1 MQADSSTGELKSP
14 GAVRIAPATQAPRQD
29 TDELSW
35 RILQLLNVFRVL
47 VSVFLLLLFAS
58 VDQPRVIG
66 TQFPTLFVAVCG
78 LYLGVGVSNF
88 VAVSR
93 QWPSKTIQVSWSV
106 AFDIVV
112 IAALS
117 HASGGISSGLANLLI
132 VVIGASALILP
143 RKRTLMAGA
152 VAALAILGDQ
162 AWIFLNTPPI
172 ATDLTAAG
180 LLSGIILIMALIMD
194 PLARRIQAT
203 EALARQRGVDLE
215 NLAELNQYIVQHLRE
230 SIVVVDKENQV
241 RLMNASAA
249 SILGSPQRRPAK
261 HLSEVSPRL
270 YMLLKAWRRNPEEF
284 RQAQP
289 SFIAADGD
297 RVINPQFA
305 PLKENGGDAMLVFL
319 EDTSMLAEKVQQSKL
334 ASLGRLTA
342 SIAHEVRNPVGA
354 MSHAAQL
361 LRESAVMTNTERR
374 LTDIIHTN
382 GLRVSQ
388 IIENVLQLSRRDTT
402 APERLQIEQWV
413 SDFADEYC
421 QTQQVARERLL
432 ISCAGPPP
440 EVQIDPSHLHQVL
453 WNLCENA
460 IKYAC
465 EKDETIDLQIG
476 RGRGSDRPC
485 LEIGDRGKGISE
497 TDAERIFEPFFTG
510 DNGGTGLG
518 LFICREL
525 CECNGA
531 SLIYQPRPDG
541 GSVFR
546 ITFSDP
552 QRWENKT

>member
-14 GAVRIAPATQAPRQD
+14 AAVRIAPASQAPQQD

-58 VDQPRVIG
+58 VDQPRIIG
-66 TQFPTLFVAVCG
+66 TQSPTLFVAVCG
-78 LYLGVGVSNF
+78 LYLGVGVGNML
-88 VAVSR
+88 AVSR
-93 QWPSKTIQVSWSV
+93 RWASKTIQVSWSV
-106 AFDIVV
+106 AFDITT
-112 IAALS
+112 ITILS

-132 VVIGASALILP
+132 IIIGASALILP
-143 RKRTLMAGA
+143 RKRTLMAGSM
-152 VAALAILGDQ
+152 AALAILGDQ
-162 AWIFLNTPPI
+162 AWIFLNTTPVT
-172 ATDLTAAG
+172 TDFTAAG
-180 LLSGIILIMALIMD
+180 LLSGIILIMAVLMD

-249 SILGSPQRRPAK
+249 NILGSPRRQPAR
-261 HLSEVSPRL
+261 HLSEISPRL

-305 PLKENGGDAMLVFL
+305 PLKEKGGDAMLVFL
-319 EDTSMLAEKVQQSKL
+319 EDTSVLAEKVQQSKL

-361 LRESAVMTNTERR
+361 LRESAVMTSTERR

-388 IIENVLQLSRRDTT
+388 IIDNVLQLSRRDTT
-402 APERLQIEQWV
+402 APERLQLEHWV
-413 SDFADEYC
+413 SAFADEYC

-465 EKDETIDLQIG
+465 GKDQVIDLKIG
-476 RGRGSDRPC
+476 RLRGSDRPC

-531 SLIYQPRPDG
+531 SLIYQPRPGG